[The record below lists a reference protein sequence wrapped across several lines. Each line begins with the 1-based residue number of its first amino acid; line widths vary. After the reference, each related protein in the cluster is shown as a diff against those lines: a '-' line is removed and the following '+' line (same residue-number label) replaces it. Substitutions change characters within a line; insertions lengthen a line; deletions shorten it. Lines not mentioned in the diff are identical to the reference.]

1 MIFRL
6 NTMKK
11 DQLSWEEFYNES
23 KDRTSLPNKINEFN
37 RLVAHT
43 KNFFIISGYGA
54 FTPGY
59 LLVISK
65 DFLPSFGLVDDS
77 QLNELNFVI
86 KLIKET
92 IDQELN
98 RNSVVF
104 EHGMCACIGGLD
116 RAHIHIMSVSKETNK
131 KTISEAIDLTL
142 YNRKAGIEYI
152 EYNSYKLQNL
162 HDINHI
168 YEDLISKKEK
178 SDEFKIIGK
187 LFKIKDIQN
196 LPVEKWPSIT
206 LNHIKK
212 GGHYVYFKSDFEIS
226 SFLTTNNFET
236 QFGREVVYQ
245 NELILNNEFKRKVEE
260 LKNKNP
266 NLNIWRWQHHTFE
279 NNILH
284 SMKIAKTG
292 LIKLKEKYQKD
303 CSEFELKII

>member
-1 MIFRL
+1 
-6 NTMKK
+6 MKI

-23 KDRTSLPNKINEFN
+23 KDRTSLPNTIKAFN

-59 LLVISK
+59 LLIVSK
-65 DFLPSFGLVDDS
+65 DFLPSFGLVEEN
-77 QLNELNFVI
+77 QLSELNFTI

-92 IDQELN
+92 INQELN
-98 RNSVVF
+98 RKSVVF

-116 RAHIHIMSVSKETNK
+116 RAHIHIMSVSKKTNE
-131 KTISEAIDLTL
+131 KTILDAINLTL

-152 EYNSYKLQNL
+152 EYNDYKLQNL

-168 YEDLISKKEK
+168 YEDLILDENK
-178 SDEFKIIGK
+178 SDKFKIVGK

-196 LPVEKWPSIT
+196 LQVQKWPTTT

-245 NELILNNEFKRKVEE
+245 NELILDNKFKEE
-260 LKNKNP
+260 IKNLENMNQ
-266 NLNIWRWQHHTFE
+266 NLNVWRWQHYTFE
-279 NNILH
+279 KEILD
-284 SMKIAKTG
+284 SMKIAQTG

-303 CSEFELKII
+303 YNEFELKII

>member
-1 MIFRL
+1 M
-6 NTMKK
+6 NK

-23 KDRTSLPNKINEFN
+23 KDRTSLPKKINEFN

-59 LLVISK
+59 LLIISK
-65 DFLPSFGLVDDS
+65 DFMPSFGFVEEN
-77 QLNELNFVI
+77 QLSELNFVI
-86 KLIKET
+86 KLVKET
-92 IDQELN
+92 INQELT

-116 RAHIHIMSVSKETNK
+116 RAHIHIMSIPNETNE
-131 KTISEAIDLTL
+131 KTMSEAINLTL

-152 EYNSYKLQNL
+152 EYNNYKLQNL

-168 YEDLISKKEK
+168 YEDLISHKEN
-178 SDEFKIIGK
+178 DDGFKIVGK
-187 LFKIKDIQN
+187 IFKLKDIQN
-196 LPVEKWPSIT
+196 LSVKLWPTVTID
-206 LNHIKK
+206 HINK
-212 GGHYVYFKSDFEIS
+212 GGHYVYFKSDFETS

-245 NELILNNEFKRKVEE
+245 NELILNNQFKKEVEE
-260 LKNKNP
+260 LENKNQ
-266 NLNIWRWQHHTFE
+266 NLNVWRWQHYTFE
-279 NNILH
+279 KNILH

-292 LIKLKEKYQKD
+292 LNNLKEKYKD
-303 CSEFELKII
+303 HYSQFELEII